1 MKLTRILPLIIP
13 LMLTACAS
21 STVPDTSSSQQ
32 VSQSTN
38 SVTESSSPES
48 SSTDSR
54 DDSLSE
60 LPELIGICGEKLDSA
75 SFEKDPDELFDNL
88 LFYHTDYGYTA
99 LFDGKTYNL
108 RDDPEKFDLD
118 TESCNES
125 REAASGGF
133 FIINKGDTIGGL
145 TCTDANATYFIDP
158 VDHNYPFAL
167 YDSTVCFDG
176 EIEVSGYIDRMD
188 GNEGYVEDG
197 ELDFYP
203 DGESW
208 QGLPIPFDYYYY
220 QTYFMKDENLVYAPF
235 RISLGV
241 VYDYSSIDL
250 ERDIPK
256 GSTAHMKLVLKD
268 LQLKFVNTN
277 FGGYTIST
285 ATIVSAEKM

>member
-48 SSTDSR
+48 SSSDNR
-54 DDSLSE
+54 DDSLSD

-75 SFEKDPDELFDNL
+75 SFEKDPDELLDDL
-88 LFYHTDYGYTA
+88 LYYHTDYGYTA
-99 LFDGKTYNL
+99 LFDGKTYNFI
-108 RDDPEKFDLD
+108 DEPDKFDVLLKVD
-118 TESCNES
+118 TDVS
-125 REAASGGF
+125 EATSGGF

-241 VYDYSSIDL
+241 VYDYSAMDL

-268 LQLKFVNTN
+268 LQLKYINTN